1 MNVCN
6 QQMACADVFCPYLAC
21 SFGAH
26 IFNLHNNVGIDK
38 KYPSQET
45 DGAENIC
52 SSGLKPRNVKMN
64 VILVSPPG
72 LSKNESINR
81 FVDNKYG
88 ILTVLNEQMD
98 KLPDGT
104 EPQFCRLNGEITS
117 AGFVGTIKASAKD
130 DDDNNEQYGDAFIFR
145 KGILAYTEIAS
156 LFGKADHSTDLINH
170 VLRVMGDNQ
179 IIKRLAHIDIF
190 HDTWVT
196 IWGGIQP
203 ARIVSIDNS
212 GMDRRAVFVF
222 HEWTDEEI
230 KTMIEFRAKKRTA
243 TENAQL
249 YADFDNLKTDIIN
262 FVEDV
267 KGITDIE
274 WMFDRRQFAT
284 MPADLD
290 VIEGLCIGYNL
301 LVSDLILGTL
311 EVNLHPEL
319 EKMLNEMVKMKNNLK
334 EYEGLIVAIH
344 KIQKDI
350 EITTR
355 EVFYGH
361 FRKMGY
367 SYPQA
372 IAMLEKA
379 RTLGFIKNP
388 DKLVNGK
395 LKRQVNKWILN
406 EDYGM

>member
-38 KYPSQET
+38 KYPSQEN
-45 DGAENIC
+45 DGDANIC

-98 KLPDGT
+98 ILPDGT

-117 AGFVGTIKASAKD
+117 AGFVGTIKAPSKD
-130 DDDNNEQYGDAFIFR
+130 DSDNNEQYGDAFIFR

-203 ARIVSIDNS
+203 ARIVNIDNS

-230 KTMIEFRAKKRTA
+230 RKMLDFRAKKKTIS
-243 TENAQL
+243 EIEQL
-249 YADFDNLKTDIIN
+249 KNDYSSLKEDIKN

-274 WMFDRRQFAT
+274 WMFDRKQFAT

-319 EKMLNEMVKMKNNLK
+319 EKMLNEMKKMKDNLRMYEGIIVSIKKLK
-334 EYEGLIVAIH
+334 ENKG
-344 KIQKDI
+344 
-350 EITTR
+350 ITTR
-355 EVFYGH
+355 EIYLGH
-361 FRKMGY
+361 FKNLGY
-367 SYPQA
+367 TYAKCQEL
-372 IAMLEKA
+372 LEKA
-379 RTLGFIKNP
+379 HNLGFIEPVRKTR
-388 DKLVNGK
+388 GGGT
-395 LKRQVNKWILN
+395 KWNVI
-406 EDYGM
+406 EDMVSGV